1 MASKVFY
8 YLEEFDESL
17 RLALEAGDRFD
28 INDKGLYVETLL
40 NQCIEKY
47 IKLKQEQ
54 TDRKRGPEE
63 PEVQIDQKMEVV
75 IDKMFKRCFQD
86 KKFTQAIGIALE
98 ARRLDKVKEAIELSG
113 VDMEENLGYTFT
125 IAQDILKNK
134 DFRTDVLKLL
144 LWIYQNKAE
153 SENFDHYK
161 IAKCQ
166 FHLQLPQGTA
176 DLLEKLAKNQ
186 ETDAYLDAYQ
196 IAFDICDKENQS
208 YQAKV
213 LEIVRAKI
221 ENYGEEDQRAVRER
235 LNQIVVILQGEIRD
249 RLYLQFLKKNN
260 HTDVQIINGI
270 KKSIGPKSSILHGAT
285 VWSNAIMNAYT
296 TNDTFL

>member
-1 MASKVFY
+1 M
-8 YLEEFDESL
+8 
-17 RLALEAGDRFD
+17 
-28 INDKGLYVETLL
+28 
-40 NQCIEKY
+40 
-47 IKLKQEQ
+47 
-54 TDRKRGPEE
+54 
-63 PEVQIDQKMEVV
+63 
-75 IDKMFKRCFQD
+75 
-86 KKFTQAIGIALE
+86 
-98 ARRLDKVKEAIELSG
+98 KEAIELSG
-113 VDMEENLGYTFT
+113 ADMEENLGYTFT

-208 YQAKV
+208 YQSKV
-213 LEIVRAKI
+213 LEIIKGKI
-221 ENYGEEDQRAVRER
+221 ENYGEEDQAGIKER
-235 LNQIVVILQGEIRD
+235 LN
-249 RLYLQFLKKNN
+249 
-260 HTDVQIINGI
+260 
-270 KKSIGPKSSILHGAT
+270 
-285 VWSNAIMNAYT
+285 
-296 TNDTFL
+296 